1 MMEKRAVLYARGTN
15 MLSVNRQ
22 LEGLR
27 AYAQKCKFV
36 VVGERYDLGSAA
48 PDQSPG
54 LCAARSL
61 VESREADE
69 IIACDLNAISR
80 EAECTLKFL
89 RETHEKGV
97 PVHFSAYDQEN
108 LLPTICKMYD
118 HILACSLVN
127 EDGLRPTPGT
137 RRLEVTVQCLTVYN
151 SGIDVP
157 ADLTLE
163 EAIQYAKE
171 HLDEIPLGELE
182 YIPGSD
188 ELDEG
193 NCCFADEEESE

>member
-22 LEGLR
+22 LEDLKT
-27 AYAQKCKFV
+27 YAQKNKLV
-36 VVGERYDLGSAA
+36 IAGEEYDLGSAA

-54 LCAARSL
+54 LSAARSL
-61 VESREADE
+61 VELREADE

-80 EAECTLKFL
+80 EAGCTLNYL

-97 PVHFSAYDQEN
+97 PVHFSAYDQED
-108 LLPTICKMYD
+108 LLPMICKMYD
-118 HILACSLVN
+118 HILACPLVN
-127 EDGLRPTPGT
+127 EGGSQPAPGT

-151 SGIDVP
+151 SRIDVP
-157 ADLTLE
+157 ARLTLE

-171 HLDEIPLGELE
+171 HLNEIPLGELE

-188 ELDEG
+188 ELDEE
-193 NCCFADEEESE
+193 NCCFADGEESA